1 MEVEVDRGGLSDK
14 PQLYRVTLFPPS
26 TSPPQLARFHLFP
39 TSHPAICFFSFFLST
54 GFFLDGFV
62 PMAEKRKLPPRAG
75 REPAAKRRVSE
86 AVTATPQSQKKKK
99 KEKAP
104 TPRAPTPPPEPVEAP
119 LPSKLKD
126 GDGIPVTR
134 VHQSATLSENEYQ
147 SIAERFETRIQ
158 SQFNV

>member
-1 MEVEVDRGGLSDK
+1 MGLFQWLRSA
-14 PQLYRVTLFPPS
+14 S
-26 TSPPQLARFHLFP
+26 S
-39 TSHPAICFFSFFLST
+39 
-54 GFFLDGFV
+54 
-62 PMAEKRKLPPRAG
+62 PPRAG

-147 SIAERFETRIQ
+147 SIAESAVLLASLERSKKKWLSEGILVRYYTKPKKTKREQIEK
-158 SQFNV
+158 NNPPKGIYDEDWTL